1 MIQQPTITLNNGVK
15 MPMVGFGVFQF
26 LTQMFVKKLSKKPS
40 KQATV

>member
-15 MPMVGFGVFQF
+15 MPMVALVFSKF